1 MTGEAS
7 SGAVGPM
14 SGFSHLQLTV
24 SDVAASAEWYMAA
37 LGLESYVADPD
48 IGYVALRHRS
58 ARVVIVLTARPSAP
72 PIQEISVP
80 SGESRPEAGRASLD
94 HVAFAVPDGDALG
107 EWAGH
112 LTRIGI
118 DHPGVVPENGLPSL
132 QLRDPDG
139 IAIEL
144 VAPSPP
150 PSNST
155 GAPEPGTP

>member
-58 ARVVIVLTARPSAP
+58 ARVVIVLTAR
-72 PIQEISVP
+72 P